1 MALLIFNGEME
12 MIKTYSVQ
20 QIIEEHEDA
29 FDIKLLLEKAR
40 TNISSSVPLTLVNEC
55 QKTNEE

>member
-1 MALLIFNGEME
+1 M
-12 MIKTYSVQ
+12 Q

-40 TNISSSVPLTLVNEC
+40 TNISSSAPLKLLNEC